1 MIAQLPHVVIHT
13 DGACSGNPGPGGWG
27 AILAFGDR
35 EKELKGGEALTTN
48 NRMELMAAI
57 SALEALKR
65 PCSVDLHTDS
75 QYLRNG
81 VMSWIGTWK
90 RNGWR
95 TADKKPVKNVD
106 LWQRRWRRTRCVG
119 IGCGATPVTSRTSA
133 PTPWRARRLP
143 KSAMPAAPS
152 FKAASAAAFPFR
164 SGVRHAG
171 RFRLTGGCSGTTGRG
186 VTSLPTNQHRVR
198 FMIESLMLLGIGV
211 CAGCLLVLAFIPLVH
226 RRATRITTR
235 HMDDATPLAINAI
248 QADKD
253 RLRAE
258 FATSVRRLEV
268 GVEEAAGHLG
278 EIGRQKMEIQRLR
291 LELDKKMALVFA
303 LRYRDK
309 VRKSIVRR
317 LAKLVFYAFIRSERR
332 TRRELF
338 GMVQARSLAHAR
350 RAHMAG
356 SQT

>member
-1 MIAQLPHVVIHT
+1 
-13 DGACSGNPGPGGWG
+13 
-27 AILAFGDR
+27 
-35 EKELKGGEALTTN
+35 
-48 NRMELMAAI
+48 
-57 SALEALKR
+57 
-65 PCSVDLHTDS
+65 
-75 QYLRNG
+75 
-81 VMSWIGTWK
+81 
-90 RNGWR
+90 
-95 TADKKPVKNVD
+95 
-106 LWQRRWRRTRCVG
+106 
-119 IGCGATPVTSRTSA
+119 
-133 PTPWRARRLP
+133 
-143 KSAMPAAPS
+143 
-152 FKAASAAAFPFR
+152 
-164 SGVRHAG
+164 
-171 RFRLTGGCSGTTGRG
+171 
-186 VTSLPTNQHRVR
+186 
-198 FMIESLMLLGIGV
+198 MIESLMLLGIGV

-268 GVEEAAGHLG
+268 GVEEMRTKAAGHLG

-303 LRYRDK
+303 LRYR
-309 VRKSIVRR
+309 RKSIVRR

>member
-1 MIAQLPHVVIHT
+1 
-13 DGACSGNPGPGGWG
+13 
-27 AILAFGDR
+27 
-35 EKELKGGEALTTN
+35 
-48 NRMELMAAI
+48 
-57 SALEALKR
+57 
-65 PCSVDLHTDS
+65 
-75 QYLRNG
+75 
-81 VMSWIGTWK
+81 
-90 RNGWR
+90 
-95 TADKKPVKNVD
+95 
-106 LWQRRWRRTRCVG
+106 
-119 IGCGATPVTSRTSA
+119 
-133 PTPWRARRLP
+133 
-143 KSAMPAAPS
+143 MPARAGVHTARAPPGHAHHD
-152 FKAASAAAFPFR
+152 AAYGRRDAA
-164 SGVRHAG
+164 RH
-171 RFRLTGGCSGTTGRG
+171 
-186 VTSLPTNQHRVR
+186 
-198 FMIESLMLLGIGV
+198 
-211 CAGCLLVLAFIPLVH
+211 
-226 RRATRITTR
+226 
-235 HMDDATPLAINAI
+235 
-248 QADKD
+248 KD

-268 GVEEAAGHLG
+268 GVEEMRTKAAGHLG

>member
-1 MIAQLPHVVIHT
+1 
-13 DGACSGNPGPGGWG
+13 
-27 AILAFGDR
+27 
-35 EKELKGGEALTTN
+35 
-48 NRMELMAAI
+48 
-57 SALEALKR
+57 
-65 PCSVDLHTDS
+65 
-75 QYLRNG
+75 
-81 VMSWIGTWK
+81 
-90 RNGWR
+90 
-95 TADKKPVKNVD
+95 
-106 LWQRRWRRTRCVG
+106 
-119 IGCGATPVTSRTSA
+119 
-133 PTPWRARRLP
+133 
-143 KSAMPAAPS
+143 
-152 FKAASAAAFPFR
+152 
-164 SGVRHAG
+164 
-171 RFRLTGGCSGTTGRG
+171 
-186 VTSLPTNQHRVR
+186 
-198 FMIESLMLLGIGV
+198 MLLGIGV

-268 GVEEAAGHLG
+268 GVEEMRTKAAGHLG

-350 RAHMAG
+350 RAHFGRQSDLKATAPARNAAG
-356 SQT
+356 RRRATTAGVFIVPPHGGGLTEDASNLIQQILRT

>member
-1 MIAQLPHVVIHT
+1 
-13 DGACSGNPGPGGWG
+13 
-27 AILAFGDR
+27 
-35 EKELKGGEALTTN
+35 
-48 NRMELMAAI
+48 
-57 SALEALKR
+57 
-65 PCSVDLHTDS
+65 
-75 QYLRNG
+75 
-81 VMSWIGTWK
+81 
-90 RNGWR
+90 
-95 TADKKPVKNVD
+95 
-106 LWQRRWRRTRCVG
+106 
-119 IGCGATPVTSRTSA
+119 
-133 PTPWRARRLP
+133 
-143 KSAMPAAPS
+143 MPARAGVHTARAPPGHAHHD
-152 FKAASAAAFPFR
+152 AAYGRRDAA
-164 SGVRHAG
+164 
-171 RFRLTGGCSGTTGRG
+171 RLS
-186 VTSLPTNQHRVR
+186 
-198 FMIESLMLLGIGV
+198 
-211 CAGCLLVLAFIPLVH
+211 
-226 RRATRITTR
+226 
-235 HMDDATPLAINAI
+235 I

-268 GVEEAAGHLG
+268 GVEEMRTKAAGHLG

-338 GMVQARSLAHAR
+338 GMVQARSLAHAC

>member
-1 MIAQLPHVVIHT
+1 
-13 DGACSGNPGPGGWG
+13 
-27 AILAFGDR
+27 
-35 EKELKGGEALTTN
+35 
-48 NRMELMAAI
+48 
-57 SALEALKR
+57 
-65 PCSVDLHTDS
+65 
-75 QYLRNG
+75 
-81 VMSWIGTWK
+81 
-90 RNGWR
+90 
-95 TADKKPVKNVD
+95 
-106 LWQRRWRRTRCVG
+106 
-119 IGCGATPVTSRTSA
+119 
-133 PTPWRARRLP
+133 
-143 KSAMPAAPS
+143 
-152 FKAASAAAFPFR
+152 
-164 SGVRHAG
+164 
-171 RFRLTGGCSGTTGRG
+171 
-186 VTSLPTNQHRVR
+186 
-198 FMIESLMLLGIGV
+198 MIESLMLLGIGV

-268 GVEEAAGHLG
+268 GVEEMRTKAAGHLG
-278 EIGRQKMEIQRLR
+278 EIGRQRWKSRLR

>member
-1 MIAQLPHVVIHT
+1 
-13 DGACSGNPGPGGWG
+13 
-27 AILAFGDR
+27 
-35 EKELKGGEALTTN
+35 
-48 NRMELMAAI
+48 
-57 SALEALKR
+57 
-65 PCSVDLHTDS
+65 
-75 QYLRNG
+75 
-81 VMSWIGTWK
+81 
-90 RNGWR
+90 
-95 TADKKPVKNVD
+95 
-106 LWQRRWRRTRCVG
+106 
-119 IGCGATPVTSRTSA
+119 
-133 PTPWRARRLP
+133 
-143 KSAMPAAPS
+143 
-152 FKAASAAAFPFR
+152 
-164 SGVRHAG
+164 
-171 RFRLTGGCSGTTGRG
+171 
-186 VTSLPTNQHRVR
+186 
-198 FMIESLMLLGIGV
+198 MIESLMLLGIGV
-211 CAGCLLVLAFIPLVH
+211 CAGCPLVLAFIPLVH

-268 GVEEAAGHLG
+268 GVEEMRTKAAGHLG